1 MKIKTQ
7 EEKKLISTMFKII
20 SKLLVPNIVCDQSG
34 KILFANEAY
43 KKLIAE
49 NPNANGKL
57 FWKVFP
63 LTVTTPTYFK
73 EVIEH
78 KIETRS
84 EITCNEKTFIIR
96 VIPIH
101 DILVDNVIY
110 MIHFEDIT
118 LNINLNTQLKQD
130 KVILLKSFLNSIL
143 AFSDFLESRD
153 AYTSGHQKRVAALSM
168 NIATQARITDHTL
181 INAIYYGALMHDIG
195 KVAIPMEYLVTPRRL
210 TDYEFEIIKT
220 HVAIGNKIIEHIEF
234 PWDLKSVVYQH
245 HERLDGSG
253 YPNGLKGE
261 QITIPARIV
270 AIADVYEAMS
280 SNRPYRNELNQ
291 ETTINYLKKNKGT
304 LFDAYYVDCLLKCV
318 GNLKDVYEINPNF
331 RPFEFD

>member
-7 EEKKLISTMFKII
+7 EGKKLISIMFKII
-20 SKLLVPNIVCDQSG
+20 SKLSGPNIVCDQSG
-34 KILFANEAY
+34 KILFANETY
-43 KKLIAE
+43 KKLVTE
-49 NPNANGKL
+49 NPNNQL

-63 LTVTTPTYFK
+63 LTITIPIYFT
-73 EVIEH
+73 EAIEQ
-78 KIETRS
+78 KTETRS
-84 EITCNEKTFIIR
+84 EIICKEKTFITR

-101 DILVDNVIY
+101 DILVDKVIY
-110 MIHFEDIT
+110 IVRFEDIT
-118 LNINLNTQLKQD
+118 SNINLNNQLKQD

-153 AYTSGHQKRVAALSM
+153 VYTSGHQKRVAALSM

-210 TDYEFEIIKT
+210 TEHEFEIIKT
-220 HVAIGNKIIEHIEF
+220 HVAIGNRIIEHVEF

-253 YPNGLKGE
+253 YPNGLKDE

-280 SNRPYRNELNQ
+280 SNRPYRNTISQ
-291 ETTINYLKKNKGT
+291 ETTLNYLKENKGT
-304 LFDAYYVDCLLKCV
+304 LFDAHYVDCLLECV
-318 GNLKDVYEINPNF
+318 SNLKDVYEINPNF
-331 RPFEFD
+331 RPFEFL